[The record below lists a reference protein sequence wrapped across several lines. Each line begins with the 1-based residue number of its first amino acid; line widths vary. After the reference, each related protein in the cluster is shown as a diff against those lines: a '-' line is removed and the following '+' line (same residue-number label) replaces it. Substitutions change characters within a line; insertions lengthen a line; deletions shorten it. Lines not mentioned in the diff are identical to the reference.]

1 MKRWMWIL
9 GALLAFQLMEKTAS
23 DIEQLQP
30 VQLLEV
36 SRSRGEILLRT
47 DTGDQGRGRNLE
59 AAMKNMADTSEKR
72 IFLETADQLLLRKN
86 TEYMVPELYRLL
98 RPAVRVCRV
107 GQKVDLK
114 QAAEFLST
122 HEPRNTLG
130 KLYAGEGQLP
140 ELKVER
146 GRLKLAGNH

>member
-9 GALLAFQLMEKTAS
+9 GALLAFQLMEKTGS

-86 TEYMVPELYRLL
+86 TEYMVTELYRFL

-114 QAAEFLST
+114 QAAKFLST